1 MAGRYFLANL
11 SDAFLEEFAALIKDV
26 VGLVYGID
34 GLARET
40 AAAQS
45 DEVETTIG
53 HGVAGGHA
61 VGRDVLSCARTSA
74 HHHVAADVAELVNEH
89 GGTDDGK
96 IVHDNLARKFGG
108 IADDAAIANQHI
120 VSHVHSLHKE
130 VVAAHNGTSFGSGAA
145 VDGHILADG
154 IVVAHFSSG
163 FLAAEL
169 EVLRDGTDDG
179 TREDGIAAAHA
190 RAAEQGDAIHQCVV
204 VANDYVL
211 VDKAEGANLAVFA
224 DDGLGMDVG

>member
-1 MAGRYFLANL
+1 MAGGYFLANL
-11 SDAFLEEFAALIKDV
+11 GDAFLEEFAALIKDV

-96 IVHDNLARKFGG
+96 IVHDNLTGNFGSV
-108 IADDAAIANQHI
+108 ANDTAIANQHI
-120 VSHVHSLHKE
+120 VGHMHSLHKE
-130 VVAAHNGTSFGSGAA
+130 VVAAHNGASLGSCAA
-145 VDGHILADG
+145 VDGHILADS
-154 IVVAHFSSG
+154 IVVAHLGSG

-179 TREDGIAAAHA
+179 TREYGIAAAHA
-190 RAAEQGDAIHQCVV
+190 CAAEQGDAIHQCVV